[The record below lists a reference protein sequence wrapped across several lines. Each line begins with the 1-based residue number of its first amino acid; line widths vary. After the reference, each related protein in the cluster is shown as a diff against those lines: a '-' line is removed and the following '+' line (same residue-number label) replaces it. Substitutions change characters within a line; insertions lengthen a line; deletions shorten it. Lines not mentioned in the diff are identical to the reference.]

1 MWVYK
6 TVLPLSISAFV
17 VLGYFFIPIRPKLLS
32 DSGLIGSLM
41 DTLVLLPGFF
51 IAALAA
57 VSTFQRPEMDI
68 VMPEPCP
75 IIEIRVN
82 DEYLPFDV
90 TRRMFLSYLFS
101 YLTILTFLIVLC
113 GEITIALSPS
123 IAVMLSSLIQASQHA
138 DVIILLGKLLTLGV
152 FTFWSASVFVTMLH
166 GIYFMS
172 EKMHQPN

>member
-1 MWVYK
+1 
-6 TVLPLSISAFV
+6 
-17 VLGYFFIPIRPKLLS
+17 
-32 DSGLIGSLM
+32 M

-57 VSTFQRPEMDI
+57 VSTFQRPEMD
-68 VMPEPCP
+68 VAMPEPCP
-75 IIEIRVN
+75 TIEIRI
-82 DEYLPFDV
+82 DGKYLPYDV

-113 GEITIALSPS
+113 GEIIIALSPS
-123 IAVMLSSLIQASQHA
+123 IAEFSCSLSQASQYA
-138 DVIILLGKLLTLGV
+138 DIFILLGKMLTLGV

-172 EKMHQPN
+172 EKMHQPD